1 MAFTVSKTINSNLTS
16 ITKKENDDGSLWECE
31 LDNFN
36 PETQKPFA
44 NEAEVNTFIDSIV
57 PKPNYWSVGYKD
69 EATKKEAEKPLV
81 EEDVR
86 NERNELLEKYQWTE
100 TADLTTDEKAA
111 WKTYKQALRDLP
123 KQSGF
128 PYDVTWP
135 TKPD

>member
-1 MAFTVSKTINSNLTS
+1 MPHIVTKTINSDLTS
-16 ITKKENDDGSLWECE
+16 LTKKEETDGALWECE
-31 LDNFN
+31 LDKFN
-36 PETQKPFA
+36 PETQKLFTS
-44 NEAEVNTFIDSIV
+44 EAEVSAFIDSII
-57 PKPNYWSVGYKD
+57 PKPNYWSVAYKD
-69 EATKKEAEKPLV
+69 EATKKAAEKPLA

-123 KQSGF
+123 KQEGF
-128 PYDVTWP
+128 PYEVTWP

>member
-1 MAFTVSKTINSNLTS
+1 MAFTVTKSIKSDFTS
-16 ITKKENDDGSLWECE
+16 ITKKEENDGSLWECE
-31 LDNFN
+31 LDKFN
-36 PETQKPFA
+36 PETQKLFTS
-44 NEAEVNTFIDSIV
+44 EAEVASFIDYV
-57 PKPNYWSVGYKD
+57 VGKPNYWRVAYKD
-69 EATKKEAEKPLV
+69 EATKKEAEKPFY
-81 EEDVR
+81 EESVR
-86 NERNELLEKYQWTE
+86 FERNELLDRYQWTE

>member
-1 MAFTVSKTINSNLTS
+1 MPHTITKTINSDLTS
-16 ITKKENDDGSLWECE
+16 LTKKEETDGSLWECE
-31 LDNFN
+31 LDKFN
-36 PETQKPFA
+36 PETQKLFTS
-44 NEAEVNTFIDSIV
+44 EAEVSAFIDSIA
-57 PKPNYWSVGYKD
+57 PKPNYWSVAYKD
-69 EATKKEAEKPLV
+69 EATKKEAEKSLV

-123 KQSGF
+123 KQEGF
-128 PYDVTWP
+128 PYEVTWP